1 MGFGFCFCV
10 FCMFFLTEASLF
22 VLRLVFVFLC
32 FLYFLLVVVGLIV
45 STTAVNCV
53 KMAYRGNNLS
63 FVEWECVKMCRLTQ
77 CANTC
82 SVILVNVV
90 TIKVGLNFS

>member
-10 FCMFFLTEASLF
+10 FCM
-22 VLRLVFVFLC
+22 FLC